1 MIVTMRRMVK
11 ILCLLSIFLLFSP
24 GNDLFPEIIV
34 KYDKNGN
41 KIITNTPSPNTLFKK
56 PKKVKKGPAALS
68 ESIPQRYL
76 VKIKT
81 LAQKY
86 KLQEKLIIAV
96 AKAESNFDP
105 AAVSKKGAVGIMQ
118 LMKATAKDY
127 GVKNRFD
134 PDQNLEAGVKH
145 LKYLYTRYNSDLPL
159 TLAAYNAGEEAVKK
173 HKGIPP
179 YKETKTYIKRVM
191 KYMGLHY
198 TGVFGSRRSTKI
210 FKIITKEGRVII
222 TDMLPAKFDG
232 VVTVIE

>member
-1 MIVTMRRMVK
+1 MIKTVKRMVK
-11 ILCLLSIFLLFSP
+11 NVFILSLLLLFLP
-24 GNDLFPEIIV
+24 GNDLYPEIIV
-34 KYDKNGN
+34 KYDKDGN
-41 KIITNTPSPNTLFKK
+41 KLITNTPATAEVLKK
-56 PKKVKKGPAALS
+56 SKKTGKTPAPVSGA
-68 ESIPQRYL
+68 IPQRYL
-76 VKIKT
+76 IKIKT

-96 AKAESNFDP
+96 AKAESDFDP
-105 AAVSKKGAVGIMQ
+105 AAVSRKGAVGIMQ

-145 LKYLYTRYNSDLPL
+145 LKYLYTKYNSDLPL

-179 YKETKTYIKRVM
+179 YQETKTYIKRVM

-198 TGVFGSRRSTKI
+198 SGTFGSRRSNKI
-210 FKIITKEGRVII
+210 FKIVTKSGRVII
-222 TDMLPAKFDG
+222 TDTLPAKFDG

>member
-1 MIVTMRRMVK
+1 MVK
-11 ILCLLSIFLLFSP
+11 TLSLLSLLLLFLP
-24 GNDLFPEIIV
+24 GPGLYPEIIV

-41 KIITNTPSPNTLFKK
+41 KLITNTPSSGTVFKK
-56 PKKVKKGPAALS
+56 PKKVKKSPATIRQ
-68 ESIPQRYL
+68 SIPHHYL

-81 LAQKY
+81 LAKKH

-96 AKAESNFDP
+96 AKAESDFDP

-145 LKYLYTRYNSDLPL
+145 LKYLYTKYKSDLPL
-159 TLAAYNAGEEAVKK
+159 TLAAYNAGVEAVKK
-173 HKGIPP
+173 YKGVPP

-198 TGVFGSRRSTKI
+198 SGTFGSRQSNKI
-210 FKIITKEGRVII
+210 FKIVTKTGRVII
-222 TDMLPAKFDG
+222 TDKLPPKFDG